1 MPRGDRTGPDGF
13 GPMTGRRMGYCSG
26 YDSPGFTKGF
36 PRGGAG
42 FGAYRNFGRGRG
54 FGRGMGFNR
63 GYNYPVYPAPTYSA
77 KEEADLLENEVKI
90 LTEQL
95 KALDARLSDLKNEE

>member
-13 GPMTGRRMGYCSG
+13 GPMTGRGMGYCNN
-26 YDSPGFTKGF
+26 YDSPGFTKGV

-42 FGAYRNFGRGRG
+42 FGMNRNFGRGRG

-63 GYNYPVYPAPTYSA
+63 GYSYPVYPTPTYSA
-77 KEEADLLENEVKI
+77 KEESDILENEVKT

-95 KALDARLSDLKNEE
+95 KALEARLSELKNEE